1 MQNTNKNLLI
11 VENQTSFSVNALL
24 DEAIIEKRVIE
35 RDYKYAFLLIYGDAG
50 KLVAFKRVALVG
62 TNPYRQKFFTAKGGL
77 ISKECDFSK
86 AFQEFVNELQEDAF
100 DVVLGGSEKELGQI
114 KTIVKNCSL
123 IDPHLLF
130 DKEVFSN

>member
-1 MQNTNKNLLI
+1 MQNTKKNLLI
-11 VENQTSFSVNALL
+11 IESQASFAVNALL
-24 DEAIIEKRVIE
+24 DDAIIEKRVIE

-50 KLVAFKRVALVG
+50 RLVAFKRVALVG
-62 TNPYRQKFFTAKGGL
+62 TNPYRQKFFAGNGGL
-77 ISKECDFSK
+77 ISNECDFSK

-123 IDPHLLF
+123 VDPYLLF